1 MGLNIFQ
8 KKLNSSK
15 GIKAFKTNIYGIKT
29 KDSIKCGFFCI
40 GFIDFM
46 INGKSLLECTSF
58 FFSRWLWKELQNN
71 IKIFSIIKKMEKL
84 SCVTCSKYR
93 KFWKHEISYFQ
104 RKH

>member
-58 FFSRWLWKELQNN
+58 FSPDDYEKNY
-71 IKIFSIIKKMEKL
+71 KIIL
-84 SCVTCSKYR
+84 KY
-93 KFWKHEISYFQ
+93 FL
-104 RKH
+104 